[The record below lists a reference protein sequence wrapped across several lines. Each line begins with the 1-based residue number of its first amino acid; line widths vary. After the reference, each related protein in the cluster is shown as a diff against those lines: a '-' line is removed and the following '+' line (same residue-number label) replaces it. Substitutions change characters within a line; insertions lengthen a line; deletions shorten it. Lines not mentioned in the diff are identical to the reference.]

1 MGIAKDILPKLFNKF
16 TRAPNANEVNVMGS
30 GLGLYVAGEMTK
42 AHNGKIWAESEGAGL
57 GSTFFIELPQN
68 KEKEH
73 EETINTFAQAI

>member
-1 MGIAKDILPKLFNKF
+1 
-16 TRAPNANEVNVMGS
+16 
-30 GLGLYVAGEMTK
+30 MTK